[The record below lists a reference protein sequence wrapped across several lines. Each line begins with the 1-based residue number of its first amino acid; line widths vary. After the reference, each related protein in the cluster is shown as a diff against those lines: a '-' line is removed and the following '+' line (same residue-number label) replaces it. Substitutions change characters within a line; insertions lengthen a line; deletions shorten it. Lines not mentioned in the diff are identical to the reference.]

1 MKNSNYQITRRMM
14 LSLLPVQ
21 IILAAVSAVN
31 SIVSSYFASNF
42 IGIDVMSAVGLYS
55 PVSML
60 LGAIA
65 SVMSGGSAI
74 MCGKY
79 LGQNRHDRLH
89 DNFWI
94 CF

>member
-1 MKNSNYQITRRMM
+1 
-14 LSLLPVQ
+14 
-21 IILAAVSAVN
+21 
-31 SIVSSYFASNF
+31 
-42 IGIDVMSAVGLYS
+42 MSAVGLYS

-79 LGQNRHDRLH
+79 LGQNQNRKLQDMFSLDLLLTFIVSAVFTVLFVMMGIADLTGIFTHV
-89 DNFWI
+89 
-94 CF
+94 